1 MIDTSKPTVV
11 AKAKNPLT
19 SKTIIAGA
27 VVAVSGLAEV
37 LGFVQ
42 EKGIPQDKAGWVPL
56 IGGIAVIA
64 FRWIGRQPISLRD
77 ETKQVEAP

>member
-19 SKTIIAGA
+19 SKTILAGA

-37 LGFVQ
+37 LGYVQ
-42 EKGIPQDKAGWVPL
+42 DKGIPQDKAGWIPL
-56 IGGIAVIA
+56 VGGIAVIA
-64 FRWIGRQPISLRD
+64 FRWLGRQPISATS